1 MKKKIVGITCDIK
14 GKFYESEIAYSEMI
28 IKSGGIPFYLPM
40 TTDEKTASKII
51 SFIDSLLI
59 TGSRDIDPTFYGEK
73 KSKFINPLDKNRTLS
88 ELLLISLARKKK
100 KKILGICGG
109 MQLLNVALGGTL
121 HQDIKFNIPDA
132 IKHSDGVTHKIKIFP
147 GTFLYK
153 LFKKTSAQVN
163 SYHHQSIN
171 ILASPLIVSAETKDH
186 IVEAFEDKNGKVLGV
201 QWHPEISK
209 KKIDFSFFNW
219 LRT

>member
-1 MKKKIVGITCDIK
+1 MKKKIIGITCDIK

-40 TTDEKTASKII
+40 TTDKYAASKII
-51 SFIDSLLI
+51 SSIDSLLI
-59 TGSRDIDPTFYGEK
+59 TGSRDIDPAFYGER

-109 MQLLNVALGGTL
+109 MQLLNVALGGSL
-121 HQDIKFNIPDA
+121 YQDIKFNIPNA
-132 IKHSDGVTHKIKIFP
+132 IKHSDGVNHKIKIFP
-147 GTFLYK
+147 GTFLRK
-153 LFKKTSAQVN
+153 LFKKASAQVN

-171 ILASPLIVSAETKDH
+171 
-186 IVEAFEDKNGKVLGV
+186 
-201 QWHPEISK
+201 
-209 KKIDFSFFNW
+209 
-219 LRT
+219 